1 MLSDRHERVLDYLSG
16 TTRWVAASE
25 IADRLGVTPR
35 SVRNYVTAIRDRTLP
50 TVTIESSGDGYRLD
64 AASYAAYLRANRS
77 RGGEPETPRDRVY
90 HLVRRL
96 GDASDSLDVYD
107 LAESLFVSESTIES
121 DLRRIRPLLQEAGL
135 TLDRR
140 GSAVRLRGSE
150 RDVRLLLSRMFRE
163 EHAQDFFEL
172 ESVQREFAAHDLGR
186 FKTDLLALV
195 ARHGYFVNE
204 YGINDVLLHV
214 AIAVDRVSREDG
226 DAAADPGRTVTGQAA
241 RLSDDLGRLLR
252 EHFGVELSTANIDYL
267 TLLLTTRVVTPGQN
281 ESLATVIENHVVP
294 TNLDVVRAIV
304 RRVRDEYLVDL
315 EDDAF
320 MVRFS
325 LHLGNLVARARGRGY
340 APNPLARSI
349 KTSYPMTFE
358 LAVFIATEIQRRL
371 GVPINDDEIGYIA
384 LHVGSHLERR
394 ARREDRLTCAI
405 VCANYYDLHTL
416 LRSRIESALGD
427 DLTVENV
434 ITRTDVDPSTLSVD
448 LVISATGGPASADN
462 VVTVSPLPTAD
473 DLDAV
478 RRAIARVRRHRRRDE
493 LKSELLTYFDRALFV
508 RNLVAGSEEEVI
520 RSLGER
526 MIERGVIDL
535 AYVEGAVDRERMS
548 STAFT
553 DDLAVPH
560 ALEMTAVRTSIA
572 IAINDSPIPWGGNR
586 VHVVALIAF
595 SASGRANFQRVFDQ
609 FVEVFSAPDDVRRI
623 LRNSPDFASFIEE
636 LVRVMD
642 S

>member
-1 MLSDRHERVLDYLSG
+1 VLSDRHERVLDYLSS
-16 TTRWVAASE
+16 TSRWVAASE

-35 SVRNYVTAIRDRTLP
+35 SVRNYVTAIRDRTAP
-50 TVTIESSGDGYRLD
+50 SVTIESSGDGYRLD
-64 AASYAAYLRANRS
+64 PASYAAYLRANRT
-77 RGGEPETPRDRVY
+77 RAAEPETPRDRLY
-90 HLVRRL
+90 NLVRRL
-96 GDASDSLDVYD
+96 GDASDSLDVYE
-107 LAESLFVSESTIES
+107 LAQSLFVSESTIES
-121 DLRRIRPLLQEAGL
+121 DLRRMRPLLQEAGL
-135 TLDRR
+135 TLTRR
-140 GSAVRLRGSE
+140 GSAVRLTGSE

-172 ESVQREFAAHDLGR
+172 ESVQREFAAHDLGS
-186 FKTDLLALV
+186 FKTELLALV
-195 ARHGYFVNE
+195 AEHGYYVNE

-214 AIAVDRVSREDG
+214 AIAVDRVSHDDG
-226 DAAADPGRTVTGQAA
+226 AAADDGERAVTGQAA
-241 RLSDDLGRLLR
+241 RLSDDLGALLKR
-252 EHFGVELSTANIDYL
+252 HFEVELSTANVDYL

-281 ESLATVIENHVVP
+281 ESLAAVLQNHVEP

-304 RRVRDEYLVDL
+304 RRVQQEYLVDL

-325 LHLGNLVARARGRGY
+325 LHLGNLVARAQGRSY

-358 LAVFIATEIQRRL
+358 LAVFIASEIQRRL
-371 GVPINDDEIGYIA
+371 GIPINDDEIGYIA

-416 LRSRIESALGD
+416 LRARIESALGD
-427 DLTVENV
+427 ELQVENV
-434 ITRTDVDPSTLSVD
+434 ITRTDVDPATLAVD
-448 LVISATGGPASADN
+448 LVISATGAPAGADN

-473 DLDAV
+473 DLEAV
-478 RRAIARVRRHRRRDE
+478 RRGIARVRRHRRRDE
-493 LKSELLTYFDRALFV
+493 LKSELLTYFDESLFV
-508 RNLVAGSEEEVI
+508 RNLVARSEEEAI
-520 RSLGER
+520 RALGAR
-526 MIERGVIDL
+526 MVERGVIDQ
-535 AYVEGAVDRERMS
+535 AYVEGAVERERMS

-560 ALEMTAVRTSIA
+560 ALEMSAARTSIG
-572 IAINDSPIPWGGNR
+572 IAINDSPLPWGGSR

-595 SASGRANFQRVFDQ
+595 SESGRASFQRVFDQ